1 MDDSFPQTDCEAR
14 TDREAR
20 SPSPPSSA
28 NYSTDTTTSPVKP
41 AGSMGFFAAVG
52 DSSSS
57 APSSSSPTS
66 DGSFAPR
73 VDGLTQV
80 ITAIGLTFGR
90 ESGSPDEL
98 SFGDDGGPDRGAEV
112 SVAAET
118 VRQVRFLLRYGDY
131 AGMVWNVLRRISRL
145 SNTPLPDTVVAF
157 DPELDIGEEDQA
169 VEELSGPPG
178 AWQILRRLVDLLN
191 NREGIQIDE
200 SMARSAIKAYVLR
213 NKLCHSSNLRGKCP
227 RDIAR
232 DAGKLGDVLPDEL
245 HQDRA
250 TWERIVRSFGDLR
263 SWMADAPLPGELI
276 FHDAMPNS
284 MQQEELM
291 RDLNR
296 GLRHD
301 RLDQMYVKDGEAKRL
316 NQLRPGRVGSD
327 PLPYVPTMEPTY
339 SPSRR

>member
-28 NYSTDTTTSPVKP
+28 SYSTDTTTSPVKP
-41 AGSMGFFAAVG
+41 AGPMGFFAAVG

-118 VRQVRFLLRYGDY
+118 VRQVQFLLRYGDY
-131 AGMVWNVLRRISRL
+131 AGMVWNVLRKISRL

-157 DPELDIGEEDQA
+157 DAELDIGEEDQA
-169 VEELSGPPG
+169 VEELGGPPG

-200 SMARSAIKAYVLR
+200 SMARSAIKAYALR
-213 NKLCHSSNLRGKCP
+213 NKLCHSSNLRDKCP
-227 RDIAR
+227 PDIAR
-232 DAGKLGDVLPDEL
+232 DAGDC
-245 HQDRA
+245 A
-250 TWERIVRSFGDLR
+250 TTGWTRC
-263 SWMADAPLPGELI
+263 
-276 FHDAMPNS
+276 
-284 MQQEELM
+284 
-291 RDLNR
+291 
-296 GLRHD
+296 
-301 RLDQMYVKDGEAKRL
+301 
-316 NQLRPGRVGSD
+316 SD

>member
-41 AGSMGFFAAVG
+41 AGPMGFFAAVG

-66 DGSFAPR
+66 DGSFAP
-73 VDGLTQV
+73 
-80 ITAIGLTFGR
+80 
-90 ESGSPDEL
+90 
-98 SFGDDGGPDRGAEV
+98 
-112 SVAAET
+112 
-118 VRQVRFLLRYGDY
+118 
-131 AGMVWNVLRRISRL
+131 ISRP
-145 SNTPLPDTVVAF
+145 SKMPLPDTVVAF
-157 DPELDIGEEDQA
+157 DAELDIGEEDQA
-169 VEELSGPPG
+169 VEESSGPPG

-191 NREGIQIDE
+191 NRDGIQIDE
-200 SMARSAIKAYVLR
+200 SMARSAIKAYALR
-213 NKLCHSSNLRGKCP
+213 NK
-227 RDIAR
+227 A
-232 DAGKLGDVLPDEL
+232 LPQQQPSE
-245 HQDRA
+245 
-250 TWERIVRSFGDLR
+250 
-263 SWMADAPLPGELI
+263 
-276 FHDAMPNS
+276 
-284 MQQEELM
+284 QEELM

-301 RLDQMYVKDGEAKRL
+301 RLDQMYGKDGEAKRL
-316 NQLRPGRVGSD
+316 NQPRPGRAGSD